1 MDDVK
6 YELEEQ
12 KALAKSRLEELE
24 TLQQTHT
31 NITKEYE
38 RIKLEVG
45 ILLYL

>member
-12 KALAKSRLEELE
+12 RALAKSRLEELE
-24 TLQQTHT
+24 ALQQSHT

-38 RIKLEVG
+38 KLKLEV
-45 ILLYL
+45 